1 MHTTTARC
9 ECRCMTAADQKSIC
23 GTRPSKNEIIGNS
36 IHIRGT
42 FQYVEWYVL
51 GSRKKLKPMWRE
63 SFRVFI

>member
-42 FQYVEWYVL
+42 FQF
-51 GSRKKLKPMWRE
+51 SMWNGM
-63 SFRVFI
+63 